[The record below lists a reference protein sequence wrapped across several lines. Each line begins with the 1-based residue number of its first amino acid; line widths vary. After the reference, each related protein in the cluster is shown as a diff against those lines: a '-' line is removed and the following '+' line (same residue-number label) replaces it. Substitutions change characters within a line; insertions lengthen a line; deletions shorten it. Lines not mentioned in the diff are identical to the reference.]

1 MLRTDQDNGML
12 FVPPAGMR
20 AEQARERL
28 LPLARKINDALA
40 QVGFTLCPGNIMA
53 SNPECCLSLDE
64 WRERFSQWIEQGAP
78 EHLLKVSIFFDL
90 RVLDGDESPVES
102 LRAEIME
109 RAAATPRFLRQLAE
123 NALRNQPPL
132 GLVRDFVTE
141 SEGEHAHMLDLKL
154 RGATPFVDG
163 ARLLA
168 LAHELPETGTLA
180 RLRAA
185 ARAGVVDEAEAE
197 SWCDAYAFIQLR
209 RMRLHQRQEREG
221 RALDNHVDP
230 DTLSDIDRRILKEAF
245 RQARKLQARLALDYQ
260 L

>member
-1 MLRTDQDNGML
+1 
-12 FVPPAGMR
+12 
-20 AEQARERL
+20 
-28 LPLARKINDALA
+28 
-40 QVGFTLCPGNIMA
+40 
-53 SNPECCLSLDE
+53 
-64 WRERFSQWIEQGAP
+64 
-78 EHLLKVSIFFDL
+78 
-90 RVLDGDESPVES
+90 
-102 LRAEIME
+102 
-109 RAAATPRFLRQLAE
+109 
-123 NALRNQPPL
+123 
-132 GLVRDFVTE
+132 
-141 SEGEHAHMLDLKL
+141 
-154 RGATPFVDG
+154 VDG

-168 LAHELPETGTLA
+168 LAHRLPETGTLA

-221 RALDNHVDP
+221 RALDNHIDP